1 MVKASLFDRDRY
13 SDRQLNRLQAALLSS
28 ALDLAEHDR
37 RDAKRPKLA
46 ELSAWDQIDRVV
58 RDWMRIAA
66 TDAAKH
72 HTWAEIGAVLGV
84 TPQAAHK
91 RLRRLDDDERADT

>member
-1 MVKASLFDRDRY
+1 MAKAPTLDRDRY

-37 RDAKRPKLA
+37 RDASRPKLA
-46 ELSAWDQIDRVV
+46 ELCAWDQIERVV
-58 RDWMRIAA
+58 KDWMRIAA

-72 HTWAEIGAVLGV
+72 HTWAEVGAALGV

-91 RLRRLDDDERADT
+91 RLRLDDDEAGGA